1 LGDDFVR
8 VLITGADGYI
18 GHLMAPRLVADGH
31 EVVAVDTGFYRSAYL
46 FHTTDAR
53 PYTLTK
59 DIRDIDAAD
68 LAGVDAVVHLA
79 ELSNDPIG
87 ALAPHVTYEINHKG
101 SVRLAEL
108 AKAAGVSRFVYM
120 SSCSVYG
127 VAEEEDVDETSA
139 VNPQTAYAECK
150 LLVERD
156 VAPLADDGFS
166 PTFLRNAT
174 AYGASPRQRFDIV
187 INNLAGVAHTTRRI
201 VMDSD
206 GTPWRPF
213 VHIQDMGKMVSTVLS
228 VDRERVHNEIINVGS
243 SGQNYQVKEIADT
256 IGSTFPGCEVVYGD
270 RGSDTRSYRVNFD
283 KLARILPEFSCDW
296 DVVKGAEQLRRV
308 FEAIGLD
315 EELFFSPHYTR
326 LKRLNYLLA
335 SGQVDRDFF
344 WNAPV

>member
-1 LGDDFVR
+1 
-8 VLITGADGYI
+8 
-18 GHLMAPRLVADGH
+18 
-31 EVVAVDTGFYRSAYL
+31 
-46 FHTTDAR
+46 
-53 PYTLTK
+53 
-59 DIRDIDAAD
+59 
-68 LAGVDAVVHLA
+68 VVHLA

-87 ALAPHVTYEINHKG
+87 ALAPHITYEINHVG

-108 AKAAGVSRFVYM
+108 AKAAGVSRFIYM

-127 VAEEEDVDETSA
+127 VAEQEEVDETSP

-156 VAPLADDGFS
+156 VAPLADESFS

-187 INNLAGVAHTTRRI
+187 INNLAGIAHTTKRI

-213 VHIQDMGKMVSTVLS
+213 VHIQDMGKVVSAVLAAP
-228 VDRERVHNEIINVGS
+228 REQVHNEIVNVGS

-256 IGSTFPGCEVVYGD
+256 IGATFPGCEVVYGN
-270 RGSDTRSYRVNFD
+270 RGADTRSYRVNFD
-283 KLARILPEFSCDW
+283 KLGRILPDFRCDW
-296 DVVKGAEQLRRV
+296 DVAKGAAQLKRV
-308 FEAIGLD
+308 FDAIGLD

-326 LKRLNYLLA
+326 LKRLNYLLQTNQIDA
-335 SGQVDRDFF
+335 DFF
-344 WNAPV
+344 WKPVD

>member
-1 LGDDFVR
+1 MR

-18 GHLMAPRLVADGH
+18 GALMAPRLVRDGH
-31 EVVAVDTGFYRSAYL
+31 DVVAVDTGFYRSAYL
-46 FHTTDAR
+46 FHTEDER
-53 PYTLTK
+53 PRTLTK
-59 DIRDIDAAD
+59 DIRDITPAD
-68 LAGVDAVVHLA
+68 LEGVDAVVHLA

-101 SVRLAEL
+101 SVRLAEM

-127 VAEEEDVDETSA
+127 IAEEEEVDETSA

-156 VAPLADDGFS
+156 VAPLASDSFS

-206 GTPWRPF
+206 GSPWRPF

-228 VDRERVHNEIINVGS
+228 VPRERVHNEIINVGS

-256 IGSTFPGCEVVYGD
+256 IGATFPGCEVVYGD
-270 RGSDTRSYRVNFD
+270 RGSDTRSYRVNFN
-283 KLARILPEFSCDW
+283 KLATLLPEFSCDW
-296 DVVKGAEQLRRV
+296 DVQKGAEQLRHV
-308 FEAIGLD
+308 FEAIDLD
-315 EELFFSPHYTR
+315 EALFTSPHYTR
-326 LKRLNYLLA
+326 LKRLTYLLN
-335 SGQVDRDFF
+335 SGQVDKDFF
-344 WNAPV
+344 WNPIS